1 MREEKYTWMAGE
13 LDRICGVLK
22 RNMERYGTDFPSAC
36 ATGGKYRIKKNDDWT
51 NGFWTGMLWMAYL
64 HTGDEVFK
72 TLALKNTD
80 SFRQRLD
87 DHFVLDHHDIGF
99 LYSPSVVAAYRVTGD
114 EGQRDLAVR
123 AADVLA
129 ARFQE
134 KGGFIQAWG
143 RSGDPK
149 EYRLIIDSLLNLPLL
164 YTAAEITGEQRYREI
179 AGRHYENVIRYIIR
193 EDGSTYH
200 TYYFDSETGAPS
212 RGATHQGYSDNSCWA
227 RGQAWAIYGM
237 PLHVRVSGRAFTP
250 EEQERHD
257 RVVRYFL
264 EHLPA
269 NGMPYWDLVFKDGD
283 GQPWDSSAL
292 AVAAC
297 GMLEMAKYM
306 EEDDR
311 KYYTGIA
318 KKLMKS
324 VVDHYAVKDPAISNG
339 QVLHSTYSNHSP
351 YNTCNHYGV
360 DECNIWGDYFYM
372 EALMRLHKDWQVYW
386 ERRRT

>member
-1 MREEKYTWMAGE
+1 MREEKLTWMAEE

-64 HTGDEVFK
+64 HTGDNAFK
-72 TLALKNTD
+72 ALALKNTD

-99 LYSPSVVAAYRVTGD
+99 LYSPSVVAAYRITGD

-143 RSGDPK
+143 KSGDPK
-149 EYRLIIDSLLNLPLL
+149 EYRLISDSLLNLPLL
-164 YTAAEITGEQRYREI
+164 YTAAEITGEARYREM
-179 AGRHYENVIRYIIR
+179 AQRHYENVIRLIIR

-212 RGATHQGYSDNSCWA
+212 HGATHQGYSDNSCWA

-237 PLHVRVSGRAFTP
+237 PLHVRVSGRAFTA

-264 EHLPA
+264 EHLPEDLV
-269 NGMPYWDLVFKDGD
+269 PFWDLEFGDGD
-283 GQPWDSSAL
+283 DQPRDSSSASI
-292 AVAAC
+292 AAC

-306 EEDDR
+306 EPDDR
-311 KYYTGIA
+311 DYYTGIA
-318 KKLMKS
+318 KKLIKS
-324 VVDHYAVKDPAISNG
+324 VANHYAVKDPAVSNG

-372 EALMRLHKDWQVYW
+372 EALTRLHKDWQVYW
-386 ERRRT
+386 

>member
-149 EYRLIIDSLLNLPLL
+149 EYRLIIDS
-164 YTAAEITGEQRYREI
+164 
-179 AGRHYENVIRYIIR
+179 
-193 EDGSTYH
+193 
-200 TYYFDSETGAPS
+200 
-212 RGATHQGYSDNSCWA
+212 HQGYSDNSCWA

-269 NGMPYWDLVFKDGD
+269 NGMPYWDLVFKEGD

-297 GMLEMAKYM
+297 GMLEMGDREKA
-306 EEDDR
+306 EEMLKTCRDFASSEAEPDSE
-311 KYYTGIA
+311 G
-318 KKLMKS
+318 LLLHG
-324 VVDHYAVKDPAISNG
+324 VYAYGENK
-339 QVLHSTYSNHSP
+339 
-351 YNTCNHYGV
+351 GV
-360 DECNIWGDYFYM
+360 DEPNLWGDYFYM
-372 EALMRLHKDWQVYW
+372 EGLLRLANPDWIPFL
-386 ERRRT
+386 

>member
-1 MREEKYTWMAGE
+1 MREEKLTWMAEE

-64 HTGDEVFK
+64 HTGDDAFK

-80 SFRQRLD
+80 SFKQRLD

-99 LYSPSVVAAYRVTGD
+99 LYSPSVVAAYRITGD

-143 RSGDPK
+143 KSGDPK

-164 YTAAEITGEQRYREI
+164 YTAAEITGEARYREM
-179 AGRHYENVIRYIIR
+179 AQRHYENVIRLIIR

-237 PLHVRVSGRAFTP
+237 PLHVRVSGRAFTA

-269 NGMPYWDLVFKDGD
+269 SGMPYWDLVFKDGD

-297 GMLEMAKYM
+297 GMLEMGDREKA
-306 EEDDR
+306 EEMLKTCRDLASSEAEPDSE
-311 KYYTGIA
+311 G
-318 KKLMKS
+318 LLLHG
-324 VVDHYAVKDPAISNG
+324 VYAYGENK
-339 QVLHSTYSNHSP
+339 
-351 YNTCNHYGV
+351 GV
-360 DECNIWGDYFYM
+360 DEPNLWGDYFYM
-372 EALMRLHKDWQVYW
+372 EGLMRLANPDWIPFL
-386 ERRRT
+386 

>member
-212 RGATHQGYSDNSCWA
+212 HGATHQGYSDNSCWA

-269 NGMPYWDLVFKDGD
+269 NGMPYWDLVFKEGD

-297 GMLEMAKYM
+297 GMLEMGDREKA
-306 EEDDR
+306 EEMLKTCRDFASSEAEPDSE
-311 KYYTGIA
+311 G
-318 KKLMKS
+318 LLLHG
-324 VVDHYAVKDPAISNG
+324 VYAYGENK
-339 QVLHSTYSNHSP
+339 
-351 YNTCNHYGV
+351 GV
-360 DECNIWGDYFYM
+360 DEPNLWGDYFYM
-372 EALMRLHKDWQVYW
+372 EGLLRLANPDWIPFL
-386 ERRRT
+386 

>member
-1 MREEKYTWMAGE
+1 MREEKLTWMAEE

-64 HTGDEVFK
+64 HTGDEAFK

-80 SFRQRLD
+80 SFKQRLD

-99 LYSPSVVAAYRVTGD
+99 LYSPSVVAAYRITGD

-143 RSGDPK
+143 KSGDPK

-164 YTAAEITGEQRYREI
+164 YTAAEITGEARYREM
-179 AGRHYENVIRYIIR
+179 AQRHYENVIRLIIR

-212 RGATHQGYSDNSCWA
+212 RGATATIPAGPGGRPGPFTACRCTSGFPA
-227 RGQAWAIYGM
+227 G
-237 PLHVRVSGRAFTP
+237 PLHRRSR
-250 EEQERHD
+250 
-257 RVVRYFL
+257 
-264 EHLPA
+264 
-269 NGMPYWDLVFKDGD
+269 
-283 GQPWDSSAL
+283 SATTGWCGISWSICPQ
-292 AVAAC
+292 AAC
-297 GMLEMAKYM
+297 PI
-306 EEDDR
+306 
-311 KYYTGIA
+311 GIWCSRTRTA
-318 KKLMKS
+318 S
-324 VVDHYAVKDPAISNG
+324 SGTARHWPWRPAACWRWAAG
-339 QVLHSTYSNHSP
+339 R
-351 YNTCNHYGV
+351 
-360 DECNIWGDYFYM
+360 W
-372 EALMRLHKDWQVYW
+372 
-386 ERRRT
+386 RRRC